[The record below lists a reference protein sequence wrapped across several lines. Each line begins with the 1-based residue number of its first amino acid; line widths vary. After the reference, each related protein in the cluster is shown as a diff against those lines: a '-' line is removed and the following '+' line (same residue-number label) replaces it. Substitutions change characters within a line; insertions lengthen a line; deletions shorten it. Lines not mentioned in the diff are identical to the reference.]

1 MSYEGKANIPAQKKG
16 KAVTTGAVG
25 AEAGDRPPRTQY
37 GALCW
42 RRRRGGSEIE
52 VLLVSSRETG
62 RWIIP
67 KGWPIKGLGPSETAR
82 QEAYEEAGVNGKV
95 SDACAGI
102 YSYTKLLG
110 PQRSNGVPCV
120 VAVYPIRVSK
130 LLDDFP
136 EREERRRRWFS
147 PKKAAQ
153 KVDEPELRALLREFP
168 EVLGKKG
175 EKSGGPKKA
184 S

>member
-1 MSYEGKANIPAQKKG
+1 MKNESKVQASGRG
-16 KAVTTGAVG
+16 
-25 AEAGDRPPRTQY
+25 AGDREEAAQSAEARTQY

-42 RRRRGGSEIE
+42 RRARDKDKEKLE
-52 VLLVSSRETG
+52 VLLVTSRETG

-67 KGWPIKGLGPSETAR
+67 KGWPIKGLGPCETAR
-82 QEAYEEAGVNGKV
+82 QEAYEEAGVDGKV

-110 PQRSNGVPCV
+110 PQRETGVPCV
-120 VAVYPIRVSK
+120 VAVYPLRVSK
-130 LLDDFP
+130 LVDDFP
-136 EREERRRRWFS
+136 EREERRRKWFS

-168 EVLGKKG
+168 EALSKDAPKPAA
-175 EKSGGPKKA
+175 PKKA

>member
-1 MSYEGKANIPAQKKG
+1 MSYEGKSNIPAQKTG
-16 KAVTTGAVG
+16 KAVTAGAAG
-25 AEAGDRPPRTQY
+25 AKEVDRTPRTQF

-42 RRRRGGSEIE
+42 RIGRGGSEIE

-62 RWIIP
+62 RWVIP

-82 QEAYEEAGVNGKV
+82 QEAYEEAGVRGEV
-95 SDACAGI
+95 SEACAGI

-120 VAVYPIRVSK
+120 VAVYPIQVSK

-153 KVDEPELRALLREFP
+153 KVDEPELRELLRGFS
-168 EVLGKKG
+168 EVIGKKG
-175 EKSGGPKKA
+175 EKPGGPKKA

>member
-1 MSYEGKANIPAQKKG
+1 MSYEGKTNIPAQKAR
-16 KAVTTGAVG
+16 KAIAVAAG
-25 AEAGDRPPRTQY
+25 DGEAGDFTPRTQY

-42 RRRRGGSEIE
+42 RRAHGTAEIE
-52 VLLVSSRETG
+52 VLLVTSRETG

-67 KGWPIKGLGPSETAR
+67 KGWPIKGLGPSETAL

-95 SDACAGI
+95 SEACAGL
-102 YSYTKLLG
+102 YSYIKLLG
-110 PQRSNGVPCV
+110 PQRANEVPCV

-130 LLDDFP
+130 LVDDFP

-168 EVLGKKG
+168 EVLGKTG
-175 EKSGGPKKA
+175 EKASGSKKA